1 MVRVG
6 LGLGLG
12 LGRGSGSGL
21 MASLVSRLLHSPSSM
36 ACWKERE
43 RCIHSSAT
51 AAEGSASLPGACMPC
66 ARSAESTW
74 LGLGLG

>member
-6 LGLGLG
+6 LGLGI
-12 LGRGSGSGL
+12 GSGSGL
-21 MASLVSRLLHSPSSM
+21 MASLVPRLLHSPSSM
-36 ACWKERE
+36 ACWKESE

-66 ARSAESTW
+66 ARSAESTC